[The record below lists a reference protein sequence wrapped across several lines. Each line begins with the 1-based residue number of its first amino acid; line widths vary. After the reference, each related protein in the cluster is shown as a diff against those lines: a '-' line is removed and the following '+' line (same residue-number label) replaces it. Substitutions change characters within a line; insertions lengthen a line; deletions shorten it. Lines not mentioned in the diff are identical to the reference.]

1 MRRRQRAPHIRCLR
15 YFLRNL
21 VFKLFSP
28 AAFSVF
34 TLSDRRGDE
43 RDEQAEL
50 VPVAVVSPAIACF
63 VSSRGL
69 EDLPPRIGA
78 GTHVSPGAVLR
89 EISPTF
95 SGSLASHFPPPL
107 CFFALYPPFPF
118 LPQSRFFHWSSL
130 ALSFAGACFGSC
142 PTFGQFVAP

>member
-50 VPVAVVSPAIACF
+50 VPVAVVSPATF
-63 VSSRGL
+63 SSRGL

-78 GTHVSPGAVLR
+78 GTHVSPGAVSR

-107 CFFALYPPFPF
+107 RFFAL
-118 LPQSRFFHWSSL
+118 
-130 ALSFAGACFGSC
+130 
-142 PTFGQFVAP
+142 